1 MKEINKVYKRWAIF
15 MEANKV
21 NSKFKTKDL
30 VETALLTAL
39 VFVATSF
46 INIRLPILSSG
57 GLVHLGNVFLFATA
71 IIFGK
76 KKGAIA
82 GAVGM
87 AIFDLSSG
95 WALWA
100 PFTFIVRGIMGYIVG
115 SIAYSNNKNGDSFL
129 FNILAIFVSGIWM
142 IIGYYITEVILY
154 GNLLAPVASIPGNIT
169 QLVVGLV
176 LGLPLAKILKRYK
189 KYL

>member
-1 MKEINKVYKRWAIF
+1 
-15 MEANKV
+15 MEANKER
-21 NSKFKTKDL
+21 SKFSTKDL
-30 VETALLTAL
+30 VETALLTTL
-39 VFVATSF
+39 VFVATAF

-57 GLVHLGNVFLFATA
+57 GLVHLGNVILFAAA
-71 IIFGK
+71 ILLGK

-100 PFTFIVRGIMGYIVG
+100 PFTLVVRGIMGYIVG
-115 SIAYSNNKNGDSFL
+115 TIAYSNNKNGDNFL
-129 FNILAIFVSGIWM
+129 INILAVFVSGIWM

-176 LGLPLAKILKRYK
+176 LGLPLAKILKRYTR
-189 KYL
+189 YL